1 MAVLQTAVLD
11 HFTIE
16 PDKLC
21 DYFKGLL
28 LKKQIIYIFRSQRA
42 LKRE

>member
-16 PDKLC
+16 PVEYP
-21 DYFKGLL
+21 YFKGLAV
-28 LKKQIIYIFRSQRA
+28 KKQLLDYIFKSQRA
-42 LKRE
+42 RKR